1 MVLEKLISMAAER
14 FGMEKMDLSANT
26 TFEELNIDSLDMVE
40 LLMGIEDEFE
50 ITVDDEDVENFTTL
64 GDVAQYIS
72 NKI

>member
-14 FGMEKMDLSANT
+14 FGMEKMSLSANT

-40 LLMGIEDEFE
+40 LLMGIEDEFD

-64 GDVAQYIS
+64 GDVAEYIS
-72 NKI
+72 NKN